1 MYTPNQSPS
10 SEVHPSSREIRIPEE
25 RERGEERRGRSTPK
39 TNEFQRNIQDTWK
52 ILSKDGL
59 VSSSR
64 EGERENRTERA
75 GTDIASR
82 SLFWEQDLRPSS
94 RSSWWLVLSART
106 QTRANLHARE
116 RVSPRVSSPFPSFSS
131 SRIPICEWE
140 LYSSTRE
147 YPNYIIQTN

>member
-1 MYTPNQSPS
+1 MKDIPSKLVSYNAMYTPNQKSLIRSPPHV
-10 SEVHPSSREIRIPEE
+10 ERNKNPGRE
-25 RERGEERRGRSTPK
+25 RERERGARRGEERRGRSTPK

-82 SLFWEQDLRPSS
+82 SLF
-94 RSSWWLVLSART
+94 
-106 QTRANLHARE
+106 
-116 RVSPRVSSPFPSFSS
+116 
-131 SRIPICEWE
+131 
-140 LYSSTRE
+140 
-147 YPNYIIQTN
+147 